1 MLYKTI
7 TLALI
12 RENRE
17 LHEHGCAW
25 ERTLL
30 STLNTLGR
38 SVGRAATKPWIEIIA
53 RKRPGSGSSQI
64 ASDATGDRQIQEL
77 QERLRS
83 DSLPSA
89 DERSLD
95 AAMAYLHRHTPSA

>member
-17 LHEHGCAW
+17 LHERLRW

-30 STLNTLGR
+30 STLNTLAEALKSR
-38 SVGRAATKPWIEIIA
+38 HEAWIEIIA

-64 ASDATGDRQIQEL
+64 ASDALEIAIQEL